1 VACYLFEDQPVS
13 VSASG
18 QAYLQDGVE
27 DVVFANLKF
36 ADGRMAHIHVSWLD
50 PHKIRRVTLVGSEK
64 MVVFDDMEASEK
76 IRIYDKGADVRRGSV
91 QSYAEA
97 ITLRTGD
104 IRIPKIPGGEP
115 LRLECQHFIQC
126 ITKDAQPRSD
136 GADGVRVADHP
147 SLARFALEPY
157 LAVLAGLFEAE
168 QPEVVLFGATGAG
181 QELAARLAQRLG
193 GGLIEHVTAVRLDEA
208 TRTVEATFPIYG
220 GEYSEIA
227 ACPEARPQF
236 LTIEP
241 RAFPAPFIDTY
252 RQGEPT
258 MIEVD
263 PVEPAVR
270 VLGPADD
277 FEPPALPLAQ
287 APVIVAAGRQAGDF
301 ELVHQLAAALG
312 GRVAGDR
319 GARDAGW
326 IGPQQVVDVRGV
338 TVAPQ
343 VYVAVGIRG
352 DTFHDAAIAES
363 KFIAAIHP
371 DPDAPIFQVADLC
384 LEAEPAEVLP
394 ALLEALEK

>member
-1 VACYLFEDQPVS
+1 MDMSYLDLLMAQQEEVTEAEGGGGVWVVADLANGTVAPVTLE
-13 VSASG
+13 ALG
-18 QAYLQDGVE
+18 AARTLADALGAYVYGVLLGDGVS
-27 DVVFANLKF
+27 
-36 ADGRMAHIHVSWLD
+36 DGSTALTTS
-50 PHKIRRVTLVGSEK
+50 PAQTLYQ
-64 MVVFDDMEASEK
+64 A
-76 IRIYDKGADVRRGSV
+76 
-91 QSYAEA
+91 
-97 ITLRTGD
+97 
-104 IRIPKIPGGEP
+104 
-115 LRLECQHFIQC
+115 
-126 ITKDAQPRSD
+126 